1 MYSTQRPGE
10 WSGAAGETD
19 LQSLPPNSVDHKSLD
34 HRCQSGRLLQKTLVV
49 EHDDANMVTSIR
61 LGTEV
66 SGGQCDLLPQ
76 PSEEETPEAHTP
88 QSQGNVANVSTAA
101 GSSAQNQ
108 EQDQVHVAQAIRLL
122 EQNPKLPITCLLSSG
137 RAMPV

>member
-1 MYSTQRPGE
+1 MRPLVSGVKLQEKRTCSRCRQTQ
-10 WSGAAGETD
+10 SA
-19 LQSLPPNSVDHKSLD
+19 SDHKSLD

-66 SGGQCDLLPQ
+66 SGGQCDMLPQ
-76 PSEEETPEAHTP
+76 PSEEETPEAHPP
-88 QSQGNVANVSTAA
+88 QSQGNVANVSPGA

-108 EQDQVHVAQAIRLL
+108 EQDQVL
-122 EQNPKLPITCLLSSG
+122 
-137 RAMPV
+137 